1 MPGAAP
7 HPHWRREREVYIS
20 RSSQSRT
27 RALCSRRP
35 TTHLRLRVAAR
46 PCSPCFH
53 LFILSRAAV
62 HDAGS
67 SGGAAASQ
75 CCSSLNQHLF
85 VAARR
90 HRRCLAAV
98 QQHARRQLKTFRRL
112 VPGSIPAHADPC
124 GDVINI
130 GMGTKLFRCAASAPL
145 RLTELPAV
153 FAEHTDHQP
162 LHLSVSLAMCG
173 VVARFMARASTPWRG
188 MRWSSRRGS
197 KTQIL
202 STCFLRG
209 LHFSYVNGV
218 LLCVR
223 VCACGEH
230 DFQGKMAF

>member
-1 MPGAAP
+1 MFRAAP
-7 HPHWRREREVYIS
+7 HPQRYRDREDIPS

-35 TTHLRLRVAAR
+35 TTHLRVAAR

-90 HRRCLAAV
+90 HRRCLAAM
-98 QQHARRQLKTFRRL
+98 QQHARRQLKCEDNSRRL

-124 GDVINI
+124 GDVVNI
-130 GMGTKLFRCAASAPL
+130 GMGTKLFRCATSAPL
-145 RLTELPAV
+145 RLIGRPAV
-153 FAEHTDHQP
+153 FAEHATDHQP
-162 LHLSVSLAMCG
+162 LHLSVSLAMTD
-173 VVARFMARASTPWRG
+173 V
-188 MRWSSRRGS
+188 
-197 KTQIL
+197 
-202 STCFLRG
+202 
-209 LHFSYVNGV
+209 
-218 LLCVR
+218 CVW
-223 VCACGEH
+223 
-230 DFQGKMAF
+230 